1 MLKKQKKTE
10 AGEQGKDMEFTKF
23 VRKPFVVE
31 GLEITKENI
40 SEVAKF
46 IGELREVDGL
56 APYIIVDERFVPN
69 VDRVY
74 IGYYMTKMGSNVR
87 CYSRNIFRKQFIEQ
101 TDQMR
106 ELMNIIDGRTIPA
119 EPSEVVEAQP

>member
-1 MLKKQKKTE
+1 MMKKHNAKKQN
-10 AGEQGKDMEFTKF
+10 GKGTGMEFTKF

-31 GLEITKENI
+31 GLEITRENI
-40 SEVAKF
+40 AEVSKF

-56 APYIIVDERFVPN
+56 APYIIVDERYVPN

-74 IGYYMTKMGSNVR
+74 IGYFMTKMGSNVR

-106 ELMNIIDGRTIPA
+106 DLMDLIEGRNVPE
-119 EPSEVVEAQP
+119 EPQVEATT